1 MKNMYITN
9 ITYNSISTAG
19 LDLIE
24 TGNFDDDNF
33 FVELPLDFDINFLGI
48 NYTSLYVGSNPYI
61 TFGAGSNAHGF
72 SIPDG
77 ILEFGGTE
85 LPGVYLSTKT
95 VDTEACLDTVMWS
108 LYTGTTDGGNT
119 VIIRFEGNDNY
130 DATEGD
136 TNLVYNFKFYKDQS
150 DYFDLII
157 EQNEF
162 FCNDDPTGG
171 VSNGV
176 DPTWVVSFDSGPE
189 TAYRFYSGE
198 EPEPPRSANAAED
211 VCVVVCTS
219 GGTTTVSVEPPHP
232 VWTDNYG
239 TEVIQMNAV
248 TLGGNGLNS

>member
-1 MKNMYITN
+1 MYITN

-24 TGNFDDDNF
+24 TGIFDDDNF

-119 VIIRFEGNDNY
+119 VIIRFEGNDDY
-130 DATEGD
+130 QAAEED

-150 DYFDLII
+150 YYFDLII

-176 DPTWVVSFDSGPE
+176 DPYWLASFDSEPE
-189 TAYRFYSGE
+189 TAYRIYSGG
-198 EPEPPRSANAAED
+198 EPPRSANTEYTMCIEICD
-211 VCVVVCTS
+211 
-219 GGTTTVSVEPPHP
+219 GTYESQDTPHP
-232 VWTDNYG
+232 VYTDGYG
-239 TEVIQMNAV
+239 TPV
-248 TLGGNGLNS
+248 TQLNMVALGGPNGLNS